1 MLKVVFVTNYIV
13 RNGPGN
19 VILNLISNLDDA
31 RYEISL
37 ITLFEGN
44 DTYVVKNLRNKGV
57 RVYECVT
64 LNRTMCILSR
74 ANISNA
80 LYNFRFIQPAA
91 GYFPLLS

>member
-1 MLKVVFVTNYIV
+1 MFLGKDEQMLKVVFVTNYIV

-44 DTYVVKNLRNKGV
+44 DTYVVKIYATKV
-57 RVYECVT
+57 CVYMSV
-64 LNRTMCILSR
+64 
-74 ANISNA
+74 
-80 LYNFRFIQPAA
+80 
-91 GYFPLLS
+91 